1 MPCRVIDQ
9 IRRIMQEGQGI
20 TPRTATV
27 LETWFASYTKAG
39 GFKDDPI
46 PKDLDLV
53 ESGEAFSAALPA
65 MLGPLGARP
74 HSSLHI
80 SCGHCLPALS

>member
-1 MPCRVIDQ
+1 MIDQ

-53 ESGEAFSAALPA
+53 ESGEAFSAALYA
-65 MLGPLGARP
+65 VFGLLGARP
-74 HSSLHI
+74 NCGLHI
-80 SCGHCLPALS
+80 SCGN

>member
-1 MPCRVIDQ
+1 MIDQ

-53 ESGEAFSAALPA
+53 ESGEAFSLRC
-65 MLGPLGARP
+65 MLHWGCWG
-74 HSSLHI
+74 
-80 SCGHCLPALS
+80 G

>member
-1 MPCRVIDQ
+1 MRLAGSHINLCESHTNLARHRPCRVIDQ

-53 ESGEAFSAALPA
+53 ESGEASSAALLA
-65 MLGPLGARP
+65 
-74 HSSLHI
+74 
-80 SCGHCLPALS
+80 